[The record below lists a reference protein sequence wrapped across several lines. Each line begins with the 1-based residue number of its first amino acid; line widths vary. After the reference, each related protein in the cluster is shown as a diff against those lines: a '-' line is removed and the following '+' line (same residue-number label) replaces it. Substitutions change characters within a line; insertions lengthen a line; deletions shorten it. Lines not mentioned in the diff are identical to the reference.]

1 MVHPSPPLASLTA
14 ALLCLAVL
22 APAMSTERDRHK
34 PPPAAVS
41 CAELASAPTLGNP
54 SLRVSVN
61 VALSGSNV
69 AYCQVN
75 LLYSTSP
82 EQNINIRVGLSLTP
96 WMEARAG
103 WKVPGTVERRASAA
117 VAAQGA

>member
-1 MVHPSPPLASLTA
+1 LV
-14 ALLCLAVL
+14 ALSAL

-34 PPPAAVS
+34 PPPAPVS

-54 SLRVSVN
+54 SLRVSAN
-61 VALSGSNV
+61 IALSGSNV

-82 EQNINIRVGLSLTP
+82 EQNINIRVGFCRSTP
-96 WMEARAG
+96 WMEARAV
-103 WKVPGTVERRASAA
+103 WKVLGTVERRASAA
-117 VAAQGA
+117 AAAQGT